1 MLIIFFIPSSL
12 LKKIKKT
19 SPPYFPNSFPL
30 EEKKKEEERKGKGR
44 KRSWGLS
51 RGFRNFLKQ
60 LGCFLRRLSAASLSA
75 SSHFPRER
83 VRRVALFLL
92 SRGGGARIYGKEL
105 TARKG
110 VCSRSENRGEKR
122 AISFLVTSRNWK
134 EGRYCSGSTDASKI
148 VNTVS
153 LVCFCS
159 SSSFVSSQLREIS
172 VSSSVPC
179 FAQQQ

>member
-1 MLIIFFIPSSL
+1 M
-12 LKKIKKT
+12 
-19 SPPYFPNSFPL
+19 
-30 EEKKKEEERKGKGR
+30 
-44 KRSWGLS
+44 
-51 RGFRNFLKQ
+51 
-60 LGCFLRRLSAASLSA
+60 
-75 SSHFPRER
+75 
-83 VRRVALFLL
+83 
-92 SRGGGARIYGKEL
+92 
-105 TARKG
+105 
-110 VCSRSENRGEKR
+110 CSRSENRGEKR

>member
-1 MLIIFFIPSSL
+1 MLIIFFIPPSL
-12 LKKIKKT
+12 SKKIKKT

-30 EEKKKEEERKGKGR
+30 EEKKEEERKGKGR

-92 SRGGGARIYGKEL
+92 SRENLWKGINSEEGCVFTVGKSW
-105 TARKG
+105 RKT
-110 VCSRSENRGEKR
+110 RH
-122 AISFLVTSRNWK
+122 F
-134 EGRYCSGSTDASKI
+134 
-148 VNTVS
+148 
-153 LVCFCS
+153 
-159 SSSFVSSQLREIS
+159 
-172 VSSSVPC
+172 VPC
-179 FAQQQ
+179 NESKLEGGKVLFGIDRREQDRKHGFTCLFLLLFLLRFVAITRNFRFE